1 MYQLYLDFLLRT
13 VHALILLVFLHQ
25 IASEGLKHRGCA
37 RKDCAYQLLG
47 MASFILVIA

>member
-1 MYQLYLDFLLRT
+1 MHRYCLS
-13 VHALILLVFLHQ
+13 FLHQ
-25 IASEGLKHRGCA
+25 IASEGLRLHLIRIRCS